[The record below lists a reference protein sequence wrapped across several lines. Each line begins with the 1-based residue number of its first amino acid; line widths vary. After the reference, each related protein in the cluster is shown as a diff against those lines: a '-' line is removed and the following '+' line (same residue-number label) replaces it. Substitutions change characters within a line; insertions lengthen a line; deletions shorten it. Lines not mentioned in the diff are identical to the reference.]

1 MAELERAT
9 GAEDLRP
16 GAVDRPPVM
25 REIQPG
31 HPVIRTR
38 PDPLWD
44 DVLPPAHLGCSD
56 HSELRAGS
64 MFPAPFKGDL
74 I

>member
-1 MAELERAT
+1 MVELERAT

-25 REIQPG
+25 REIHEG

-38 PDPLWD
+38 PDPKWD
-44 DVLPPAHLGCSD
+44 DVLPPAHLGRND
-56 HSELRAGS
+56 Q
-64 MFPAPFKGDL
+64 
-74 I
+74 